1 MVRHL
6 ACRGSHHCR
15 PSTSPIPPIPLP
27 PGPTHRPTHSR
38 AACRAA
44 PPNCAALT
52 SARACT
58 ATRPRP
64 WPTHSAPRC
73 VWPTCWRTR
82 RQPAAPSHLPLGT
95 GRSAPRT
102 DDTDAAGNPLSPH
115 QLVALPAVSTP
126 TPPHNVIQL
135 RVTHMR
141 CPLPRRT
148 LNSHT
153 SPPAPRGSPLP
164 RTRTCT
170 QIAQV
175 ALQAKRGGSGSRG
188 SSGHHGHGHGA
199 SSLLPSFM
207 EPWEDL
213 AVASLDL
220 SALANRQERLAFG
233 AEVSFRISAM
243 STATARIK
251 SYIIAA
257 TFAPFSRRER
267 VVC

>member
-1 MVRHL
+1 
-6 ACRGSHHCR
+6 
-15 PSTSPIPPIPLP
+15 
-27 PGPTHRPTHSR
+27 
-38 AACRAA
+38 
-44 PPNCAALT
+44 
-52 SARACT
+52 
-58 ATRPRP
+58 
-64 WPTHSAPRC
+64 
-73 VWPTCWRTR
+73 
-82 RQPAAPSHLPLGT
+82 
-95 GRSAPRT
+95 
-102 DDTDAAGNPLSPH
+102 
-115 QLVALPAVSTP
+115 
-126 TPPHNVIQL
+126 
-135 RVTHMR
+135 
-141 CPLPRRT
+141 
-148 LNSHT
+148 
-153 SPPAPRGSPLP
+153 
-164 RTRTCT
+164 
-170 QIAQV
+170 V